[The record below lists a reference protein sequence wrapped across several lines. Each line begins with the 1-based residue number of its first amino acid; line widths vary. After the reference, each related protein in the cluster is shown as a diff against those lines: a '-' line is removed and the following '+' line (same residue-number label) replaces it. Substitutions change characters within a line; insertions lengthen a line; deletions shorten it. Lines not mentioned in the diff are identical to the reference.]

1 VRGSRLSASAGKIDS
16 KQEQRLAKKEKYL
29 VGLDI
34 GSTKTCALIAEIADE
49 QVKFLALGA
58 AESKGL
64 RKGLIVNLDST
75 VSSIRRAV
83 EEAESVAN
91 VPVDS
96 AVIGVA
102 GGHVRGINSRGGI
115 TLGQRARDIERDDVR
130 RAIDAA
136 RNITLPD
143 DREVL
148 HVLPHEFIVDAQ
160 DGIRDAIGMV
170 GQKLSVN
177 VHLVTSSVAATQN
190 LVTAANKA
198 GILINDTVLE
208 PLASA
213 ESCLTQDERD
223 LGCCLLDIGGGTTEL
238 IVYGGGVVRHTGAV
252 PVGGDHFT
260 NDLAVGLRT
269 PIPEAEKI
277 KRRHGYAASSFLKEG
292 GAIEIAS
299 VGDRP
304 PRNIFAHMLT
314 DIIEPRSMELLALIR
329 DDLQRAGLDGQIPA
343 GFVLAGGGA
352 LLRGLDELAEQ
363 AFHLPVRIAEP
374 KGLADLPEQ
383 VAQPEYATVVGL
395 VLYGA
400 KMRRSAPQRVGN
412 LVSKLK
418 SMFAGAS

>member
-1 VRGSRLSASAGKIDS
+1 
-16 KQEQRLAKKEKYL
+16 LAKKDRYIIA
-29 VGLDI
+29 LDV
-34 GSTKTCALIAEIADE
+34 GSTKTCALIAEVDEE
-49 QVKFLALGA
+49 QVKFLSLGA
-58 AESKGL
+58 AESKGR
-64 RKGLIVNLDST
+64 RKGLIVNLEST

-83 EEAESVAN
+83 EEAEGVAN
-91 VPVDS
+91 VPVES

-102 GGHVRGINSRGGI
+102 GSHVRGVNSRGGV
-115 TLGQRARDIERDDVR
+115 TLGNRPRDIEREDVR
-130 RAIDAA
+130 RAVDAA
-136 RNITLPD
+136 RNITLPE

-148 HVLPHEFIVDAQ
+148 HVLPHEFMVDAQ

-170 GQKLSVN
+170 GQRLEAN
-177 VHLVTSSVAATQN
+177 VHLVTSSIAATQN
-190 LVTAANKA
+190 LVTAANRA
-198 GILINDTVLE
+198 GILVNDTVLE

-213 ESCLTQDERD
+213 EACLTQDERD

-238 IVYGGGVVRHTGAV
+238 IVYGGGVVRHTSAV

-277 KRRHGYAASSFLKEG
+277 KRRHGWAASALLREDSS
-292 GAIEIAS
+292 IEIAS

-304 PRNIFAHMLT
+304 PRTIFARMLT
-314 DIIEPRSMELLALIR
+314 DIIEPRAMELLALIR
-329 DDLQRAGLDGQIPA
+329 EDLQRAGLDRQIPA

-352 LLRGLDELAEQ
+352 RLNGLVELAEDS
-363 AFHLPVRIAEP
+363 FHLPVRIAEP

-395 VLYGA
+395 VMYGA
-400 KMRRSAPQRVGN
+400 KTRRNAPQRAGN
-412 LVSKLK
+412 LVNKLK

>member
-1 VRGSRLSASAGKIDS
+1 
-16 KQEQRLAKKEKYL
+16 LAKKDKYL

-34 GSTKTCALIAEIADE
+34 GSTKTSVLIAEVE
-49 QVKFLALGA
+49 GELVKFLALGA

-91 VPVDS
+91 VPVEE
-96 AVIGVA
+96 ALIGVA
-102 GGHVRGINSRGGI
+102 GGHVRGVNSRAGI
-115 TLGQRARDIERDDVR
+115 TLGNRPRDIERDDVR
-130 RAIDAA
+130 RAVDAA
-136 RNITLPD
+136 RNITLPE

-148 HVLPHEFIVDAQ
+148 HVLPHEFRVDAQ

-170 GQKLSVN
+170 GQRLEAN

-190 LVTAANKA
+190 LVTAANRA
-198 GILINDTVLE
+198 GILISDTVLE

-213 ESCLTQDERD
+213 ESSLTQDERD
-223 LGCCLLDIGGGTTEL
+223 LGCCLLDIGGGTTEM
-238 IVYGGGVVRHTGAV
+238 IVYGGGVVRHTSAV
-252 PVGGDHFT
+252 AIGGDHFT

-269 PIPEAEKI
+269 PIPEAERI
-277 KRRHGYAASSFLKEG
+277 KRRHGCAASAYMKADG
-292 GAIEIAS
+292 PIEIAS

-304 PRNIFAHMLT
+304 PRTIFAHMLT
-314 DIIEPRSMELLALIR
+314 DIIEPRAMELLSLIR
-329 DDLQRAGLDGQIPA
+329 DDLHRSGLDGQIPA

-352 LLRGLDELAEQ
+352 RLHGLDELAEQ
-363 AFHLPVRIAEP
+363 SFHLPVRVAEP

-395 VLYGA
+395 VLFGA
-400 KMRRSAPQRVGN
+400 KARRSSPQRAGN

>member
-1 VRGSRLSASAGKIDS
+1 
-16 KQEQRLAKKEKYL
+16 LAKKDKYI

-34 GSTKTCALIAEIADE
+34 GSTKTCALLAEMDND
-49 QVKFLALGA
+49 QLRFLALGA

-83 EEAESVAN
+83 EEAEGVAN
-91 VPVDS
+91 VPVES

-102 GGHVRGINSRGGI
+102 GSHVRGVNSRGGVP
-115 TLGQRARDIERDDVR
+115 LGPRPRDIERDDVR
-130 RAIDAA
+130 RTIDAA
-136 RNITLPD
+136 RNVSLPD

-148 HVLPHEFIVDAQ
+148 HVLPHEFRVDAQ
-160 DGIRDAIGMV
+160 DGIRDPIGMV
-170 GQKLSVN
+170 GQRLEAN
-177 VHLVTSSVAATQN
+177 VHIVTSSISATQN

-208 PLASA
+208 PLASGEA
-213 ESCLTQDERD
+213 CLTQDERD
-223 LGCCLLDIGGGTTEL
+223 LGVCLLDIGGGTTEL

-252 PVGGDHFT
+252 AVGGDHFT

-269 PIPEAEKI
+269 PIPEAERI
-277 KRRHGYAASSFLKEG
+277 KRQHGCAAAHLLRHEG
-292 GAIEIAS
+292 SIEIAS

-304 PRNIFAHMLT
+304 PRTIFPRNLT
-314 DIIEPRSMELLALIR
+314 EITEPRAMELLSLIA
-329 DDLQRAGLDGQIPA
+329 DDLRRAGLDSQIPA

-352 LLRGLDELAEQ
+352 RLNGLVELMEELY
-363 AFHLPVRIAEP
+363 HLPVRIAEP
-374 KGLADLPEQ
+374 RGILDLPEQ
-383 VAQPEYATVVGL
+383 VSQPEYATVIGL

-400 KMRRSAPQRVGN
+400 KARKAALPKSGT

-418 SMFAGAS
+418 AMFAGA

>member
-1 VRGSRLSASAGKIDS
+1 
-16 KQEQRLAKKEKYL
+16 LAKKDKYL

-34 GSTKTCALIAEIADE
+34 GSTKTTVLIAEIEGELA
-49 QVKFLALGA
+49 KFLALGA

-91 VPVDS
+91 VPVEE
-96 AVIGVA
+96 ALIGVA
-102 GGHVRGINSRGGI
+102 GGHVRGVNSRAGV
-115 TLGQRARDIERDDVR
+115 TLGNRPRDIERDDVR
-130 RAIDAA
+130 RAVDAA
-136 RNITLPD
+136 RNITLPE

-148 HVLPHEFIVDAQ
+148 HVLPHEFRVDAQ

-170 GQKLSVN
+170 GQRLEAN

-190 LVTAANKA
+190 LVTAANRA
-198 GILINDTVLE
+198 GILISDTVLE
-208 PLASA
+208 PLASS
-213 ESCLTQDERD
+213 ESSLTQDERD
-223 LGCCLLDIGGGTTEL
+223 LGCCLLDIGGGTTEV
-238 IVYGGGVVRHTGAV
+238 IVYGSGVVRHTSAV
-252 PVGGDHFT
+252 AIGGDHFT

-269 PIPEAEKI
+269 PIPEAERI
-277 KRRHGYAASSFLKEG
+277 KRRHGCAASTFMKADG
-292 GAIEIAS
+292 PIEIAS

-304 PRNIFAHMLT
+304 PRTIFAHMLT
-314 DIIEPRSMELLALIR
+314 DIIEPRAMELLALIR

-352 LLRGLDELAEQ
+352 RLHGLDELAEQ
-363 AFHLPVRIAEP
+363 SFHLPVRIAEP

-400 KMRRSAPQRVGN
+400 KARRGSPQRAGN

>member
-1 VRGSRLSASAGKIDS
+1 
-16 KQEQRLAKKEKYL
+16 LAKKDKYL

-34 GSTKTCALIAEIADE
+34 GSTKTCALIAEIDE
-49 QVKFLALGA
+49 EQLKFLALGA

-83 EEAESVAN
+83 EEAEGVAG
-91 VPVDS
+91 VPVES

-102 GGHVRGINSRGGI
+102 GAHVRGVNSRGGV
-115 TLGQRARDIERDDVR
+115 TLGHRPRDIERDDVR

-136 RNITLPD
+136 RNITLPE

-160 DGIRDAIGMV
+160 VGIRDAIGMV
-170 GQKLSVN
+170 GQRLEAN

-190 LVTAANKA
+190 LVTAANRA
-198 GILINDTVLE
+198 GILISDTVLE

-223 LGCCLLDIGGGTTEL
+223 LGCCLLDIGGGTTEV
-238 IVYGGGVVRHTGAV
+238 IVYGGGVVRHTSAV

-277 KRRHGYAASSFLKEG
+277 KRKHGCVSASFLAKD

-304 PRNIFAHMLT
+304 PRTIFTRMLT
-314 DIIEPRSMELLALIR
+314 DIIEPRAMELLSLIR

-352 LLRGLDELAEQ
+352 RLHGLDEMAEHG
-363 AFHLPVRIAEP
+363 FHLPVRIAEP
-374 KGLADLPEQ
+374 KGLADLPEL

-400 KMRRSAPQRVGN
+400 KMRRTAPQRAGN

-418 SMFAGAS
+418 AMFAGAS

>member
-1 VRGSRLSASAGKIDS
+1 M
-16 KQEQRLAKKEKYL
+16 AKKDKYL

-34 GSTKTCALIAEIADE
+34 GSTKTCALIAELDDQ
-49 QVKFLALGA
+49 QVKFLGLGA

-96 AVIGVA
+96 AIIGVA
-102 GGHVRGINSRGGI
+102 GSHVRGVNSRGGV
-115 TLGQRARDIERDDVR
+115 TLGQRPRDIERDDVR

-136 RNITLPD
+136 RNITLPE

-160 DGIRDAIGMV
+160 DGIRDAVGMV
-170 GQKLSVN
+170 GQRLEAN

-198 GILINDTVLE
+198 GLLINDTVLE

-238 IVYGGGVVRHTGAV
+238 IVYGGGVVRHTGAI

-277 KRRHGYAASSFLKEG
+277 KRHHGYAAASFMPKDS
-292 GAIEIAS
+292 AIEIAS
-299 VGDRP
+299 VGGRP
-304 PRNIFAHMLT
+304 PRTIFARMLM
-314 DIIEPRSMELLALIR
+314 DIIEPRAMELLALIR

-343 GFVLAGGGA
+343 GFVLVGGGA
-352 LLRGLDELAEQ
+352 RLHGLDELVEQ
-363 AFHLPVRIAEP
+363 SFHLPVRIAEP
-374 KGLADLPEQ
+374 QGLADLPEQ

-395 VLYGA
+395 VLFGA
-400 KMRRSAPQRVGN
+400 KARRFAPQRVGN

>member
-1 VRGSRLSASAGKIDS
+1 
-16 KQEQRLAKKEKYL
+16 LAKKDRYII
-29 VGLDI
+29 GLDV
-34 GSTKTCALIAEIADE
+34 GSTKTSALIAEIDGDM
-49 QVKFLALGA
+49 VKFLALGA

-83 EEAESVAN
+83 EEAEGVAN
-91 VPVDS
+91 VPVES

-102 GGHVRGINSRGGI
+102 GGHVRGVNSRGGI
-115 TLGQRARDIERDDVR
+115 TLGNRARDIERDDIR
-130 RAIDAA
+130 RAVDAA
-136 RNITLPD
+136 RNITLPE

-148 HVLPHEFIVDAQ
+148 HVLPHEFMVDAQ
-160 DGIRDAIGMV
+160 DGIRDAVGMV
-170 GQKLSVN
+170 GQRLEAN
-177 VHLVTSSVAATQN
+177 VHLVTSSIAATQN
-190 LVTAANKA
+190 LVTAANRA
-198 GILINDTVLE
+198 GILVSDTVLE

-213 ESCLTQDERD
+213 EACLTQDERD

-238 IVYGGGVVRHTGAV
+238 IVYGGGVVRHTSAV

-277 KRRHGYAASSFLKEG
+277 KRRHGCAASSLLHEDTS
-292 GAIEIAS
+292 IEIAS

-304 PRNIFAHMLT
+304 PRTIFARMLT
-314 DIIEPRSMELLALIR
+314 DIIEPRAMEFLALIR
-329 DDLQRAGLDGQIPA
+329 EDLQRAGLVGQIPA
-343 GFVLAGGGA
+343 GFILAGGGA
-352 LLRGLDELAEQ
+352 RLNGLIDIAEQ
-363 AFHLPVRIAEP
+363 SFHLPVRIAEP

-395 VLYGA
+395 VIYGA
-400 KMRRSAPQRVGN
+400 KTRRNASQRSGN

>member
-1 VRGSRLSASAGKIDS
+1 
-16 KQEQRLAKKEKYL
+16 LAKKDRYIIA
-29 VGLDI
+29 LDV
-34 GSTKTCALIAEIADE
+34 GSTKTCALIAEVDEE
-49 QVKFLALGA
+49 QVKFLSLGA

-83 EEAESVAN
+83 EEAEGVAN
-91 VPVDS
+91 VPVES

-102 GGHVRGINSRGGI
+102 GSHVRGVNSRGGV
-115 TLGQRARDIERDDVR
+115 TLGNRPRDIEREDVR
-130 RAIDAA
+130 RAVDAA
-136 RNITLPD
+136 RNITLPE

-148 HVLPHEFIVDAQ
+148 HVLPHEFMVDAQ

-170 GQKLSVN
+170 GQRLEAN
-177 VHLVTSSVAATQN
+177 VHLVTSSIAATQN
-190 LVTAANKA
+190 LVTAANRA
-198 GILINDTVLE
+198 GILVNDTVLE

-213 ESCLTQDERD
+213 EACLTQDERD

-238 IVYGGGVVRHTGAV
+238 IVYGGGVVRHTSAV

-277 KRRHGYAASSFLKEG
+277 KRRHGWAASGLLREDS
-292 GAIEIAS
+292 AIEIAS

-304 PRNIFAHMLT
+304 PRTIFARMLT
-314 DIIEPRSMELLALIR
+314 DIIEPRAMELLALIR
-329 DDLQRAGLDGQIPA
+329 EDLQRAGLDRQIPA

-352 LLRGLDELAEQ
+352 RLNGLVELAEDS
-363 AFHLPVRIAEP
+363 FHLPVRIGEP

-395 VLYGA
+395 VMYGA
-400 KMRRSAPQRVGN
+400 KTRRNAPQRAGN
-412 LVSKLK
+412 LVNKLK

>member
-1 VRGSRLSASAGKIDS
+1 
-16 KQEQRLAKKEKYL
+16 LAKKDKYL

-34 GSTKTCALIAEIADE
+34 GSMKTCALIAEIDDE
-49 QVKFLALGA
+49 LVKFLALGA

-83 EEAESVAN
+83 EEAEGVAN
-91 VPVDS
+91 VPVES
-96 AVIGVA
+96 AVLGVA
-102 GGHVRGINSRGGI
+102 GSHVRGVNSRGGV
-115 TLGQRARDIERDDVR
+115 TLGHRSRDIEREDVR
-130 RAIDAA
+130 RAVDAA
-136 RNITLPD
+136 RNITLPP

-148 HVLPHEFIVDAQ
+148 HVLPHEFLVDAQ
-160 DGIRDAIGMV
+160 EGIRDPIGMV
-170 GQKLSVN
+170 GQRLETN
-177 VHLVTSSVAATQN
+177 VHLVTSSISATQN
-190 LVTAANKA
+190 LVTAANRA
-198 GILINDTVLE
+198 GILISDTVLE

-223 LGCCLLDIGGGTTEL
+223 LGCCILDIGGGTTEI
-238 IVYGGGVVRHTGAV
+238 IVYAGGVVCHTSAV
-252 PVGGDHFT
+252 PIGGDHFT

-269 PIPEAEKI
+269 PIPEAERI
-277 KRRHGYAASSFLKEG
+277 KRQHGCAALSLL
-292 GAIEIAS
+292 IEDGPIQIAS

-304 PRNIFAHMLT
+304 PRTIFVRTLT
-314 DIIEPRSMELLALIR
+314 DIIEPRAQELLALIR
-329 DDLQRAGLDGQIPA
+329 DDLRRAGLDRQIPA

-352 LLRGLDELAEQ
+352 KLQGLLELAEQ
-363 AFHLPVRIAEP
+363 YFHLPVRIAEP

-400 KMRRSAPQRVGN
+400 KARRSAPQRSGN

>member
-1 VRGSRLSASAGKIDS
+1 MS
-16 KQEQRLAKKEKYL
+16 KRDKY
-29 VGLDI
+29 VIGLDI
-34 GSTKTCALIAEIADE
+34 GSTKTCALIAEIDEE
-49 QVKFLALGA
+49 QVKFLGLGA

-91 VPVDS
+91 VPVES

-102 GGHVRGINSRGGI
+102 GNHVRGVNSRGGI
-115 TLGQRARDIERDDVR
+115 TLGPRQRDIDREDVR

-136 RNITLPD
+136 RNISLPE

-148 HVLPHEFIVDAQ
+148 HVLPHEFRVDAQ
-160 DGIRDAIGMV
+160 EGIRDAVGMV
-170 GQKLSVN
+170 GHRLEAN
-177 VHLVTSSVAATQN
+177 VHVVTSSVAATQN

-198 GILINDTVLE
+198 GILISDTVLE

-223 LGCCLLDIGGGTTEL
+223 LGCCLLDIGGGTTEV
-238 IVYGGGVVRHTGAV
+238 IVYGGGVVRHTSAV
-252 PVGGDHFT
+252 PIGGDHFT

-277 KRRHGYAASSFLKEG
+277 KRRNGCATSALLRED

-304 PRNIFAHMLT
+304 PRTIFARMLT
-314 DIIEPRSMELLALIR
+314 DIIEPRAMELLAMIR
-329 DDLQRAGLDGQIPA
+329 DDLRRAGLETQIPA
-343 GFVLAGGGA
+343 GFILCGGGA
-352 LLRGLDELAEQ
+352 RLHGFDELIEQ
-363 AFHLPVRIAEP
+363 SLHLPVRIAEP
-374 KGLADLPEQ
+374 KGLADLPEL
-383 VAQPEYATVVGL
+383 VAQPEYATVIGL
-395 VLYGA
+395 VMYGA
-400 KMRRSAPQRVGN
+400 RARRNSPQRAGN

-418 SMFAGAS
+418 AMFAGAS

>member
-1 VRGSRLSASAGKIDS
+1 
-16 KQEQRLAKKEKYL
+16 LAKKDKYL

-34 GSTKTCALIAEIADE
+34 GSTKTCALIAEIDEE

-83 EEAESVAN
+83 EEAEGVAG
-91 VPVDS
+91 VPVES
-96 AVIGVA
+96 ALIGVA
-102 GGHVRGINSRGGI
+102 GGHVRGVNSRGGV
-115 TLGQRARDIERDDVR
+115 TLGHRARDIERDDVR

-136 RNITLPD
+136 RNITLPE

-160 DGIRDAIGMV
+160 VGIRDAIGMV
-170 GQKLSVN
+170 GRRLEAN

-190 LVTAANKA
+190 LVTAANRA
-198 GILINDTVLE
+198 GILISDTVLE

-223 LGCCLLDIGGGTTEL
+223 LGCCLLDIGGGTTEIL
-238 IVYGGGVVRHTGAV
+238 VYGGGVVRHTSAV

-277 KRRHGYAASSFLKEG
+277 KRKHGCVSASFLLDDT
-292 GAIEIAS
+292 AIEIAS

-304 PRNIFAHMLT
+304 PRTIFARMLT
-314 DIIEPRSMELLALIR
+314 DIIEPRALELLSLIR
-329 DDLQRAGLDGQIPA
+329 DDLQHAGLDGQIPA

-352 LLRGLDELAEQ
+352 RLRGLDEMAEHG
-363 AFHLPVRIAEP
+363 FHLPVRIAEP
-374 KGLADLPEQ
+374 KGLADLPEL

-395 VLYGA
+395 VVYGA
-400 KMRRSAPQRVGN
+400 KARRTAPPRAGN
-412 LVSKLK
+412 LVAKLK
-418 SMFAGAS
+418 AMFAGAS

>member
-1 VRGSRLSASAGKIDS
+1 LS
-16 KQEQRLAKKEKYL
+16 KKDRYII
-29 VGLDI
+29 GLDV
-34 GSTKTCALIAEIADE
+34 GSTKTCALIAEVDGE
-49 QVKFLALGA
+49 QVRFLALGA

-83 EEAESVAN
+83 EEAEGVAN
-91 VPVDS
+91 VPVEA

-102 GGHVRGINSRGGI
+102 GGHVRGVNSRGGV
-115 TLGQRARDIERDDVR
+115 TLGNRARDIERDDVR
-130 RAIDAA
+130 RAVDAA
-136 RNITLPD
+136 RNIALPE

-148 HVLPHEFIVDAQ
+148 HVLPHEFMVDAQ

-170 GQKLSVN
+170 GQRLEAN
-177 VHLVTSSVAATQN
+177 VHLVTSSIAATQN
-190 LVTAANKA
+190 LVTAANRA
-198 GILINDTVLE
+198 GILVNDTVLE

-213 ESCLTQDERD
+213 EACLTQDERD

-238 IVYGGGVVRHTGAV
+238 IVYGGGVVRHTSAV

-260 NDLAVGLRT
+260 NDIAVGLRT
-269 PIPEAEKI
+269 PTPEAEKI
-277 KRRHGYAASSFLKEG
+277 KRRHGCAASALLDEDAS
-292 GAIEIAS
+292 IEIAS

-304 PRNIFAHMLT
+304 PRTIFARMLT
-314 DIIEPRSMELLALIR
+314 NIIEPRAMELLALIR

-352 LLRGLDELAEQ
+352 RLNGLIDLAEQ
-363 AFHLPVRIAEP
+363 SFHLPVRIAEP

-395 VLYGA
+395 VMYGA
-400 KMRRSAPQRVGN
+400 KTRRNAPQRGGN
-412 LVSKLK
+412 LVSKFK